1 MKTDKYIV
9 LNPKPNEVA
18 EFTPNMPPPDIRKR
32 VLYLDNEVV
41 EGAFYVATTWFFKA
55 TGSGPQAHSHDF
67 PEVLAFF
74 GTNPDDVY
82 DLGGE
87 VEFWLEDEKH
97 ILTNSFIA
105 YIPAGMKHCPLEVL
119 RADRPMFHF
128 TTGPQGMYGG
138 KQQ

>member
-9 LNPKPNEVA
+9 TRPKQNEIA
-18 EFTPNMPPPDIRKR
+18 EFVPNMPPPDVRKR
-32 VLYLDNEVV
+32 VLYLDSEVV
-41 EGAFYVATTWFFKA
+41 EGAFYCATTWFFKE
-55 TGSGPQAHSHDF
+55 TGPGPQAHRHEF

-119 RADRPMFHF
+119 RADRPIFHF

-138 KQQ
+138 KLQ